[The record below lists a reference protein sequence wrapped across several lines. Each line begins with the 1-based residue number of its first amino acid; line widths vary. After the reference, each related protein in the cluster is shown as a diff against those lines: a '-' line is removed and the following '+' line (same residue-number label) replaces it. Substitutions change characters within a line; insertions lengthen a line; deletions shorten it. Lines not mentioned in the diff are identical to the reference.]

1 VLTDHIEKICMN
13 AKNNELLKETSEQI
27 SKLTIQVNQ
36 YITKYPETLQTG
48 AREFAFTLYR
58 LFTG

>member
-1 VLTDHIEKICMN
+1 MN

-27 SKLTIQVNQ
+27 SKLTGQVNE
-36 YITKYPETLQTG
+36 YIVKYPETLQTG